1 MNLQRKPRLGV
12 LALMLEGYEP
22 LFPGITRRQTDYV
35 HALLEHLAPAA
46 EFIFPGP
53 AVNAGD
59 MARLVG
65 RYNAEGADGILILL
79 LSYAQGQYLAHALRE
94 NCLPLALALVQPDES
109 VGVDFGELELTVNQ
123 GIHGSQDCANAL
135 LRAGIPCEFYAGPR
149 ADGQLLTFVSDFA
162 AAAATARDMRSMR
175 IGVIGRLAGMG
186 DVVTDDMA
194 VYRQLGPEFVYDSIG
209 AVQSRCAAVRR
220 EDIDERLA
228 YEREVFDVDPA
239 MPPERHAEA
248 VRMYLGLK
256 RYLEDN
262 GYAGYTA
269 HFEEFGADGRFTQ
282 LPLLA
287 ASSLM
292 ADGYGYAAEGDATA
306 AMWMAAMTR
315 LCGPSDFS
323 EMYMMD
329 FARDAILL
337 CHAGEGNWALCRKD
351 RKPFLMD
358 RVFLE
363 GGLSN
368 PPTPIFCPE
377 PGPAGVMSLAY
388 LGDGKFRLVYAG
400 GEILDECGLRGCD
413 MPYLFFA
420 PSSGLRPCVT
430 AWLEKGGT
438 HHEVIVPGRWEA
450 RIRLLCRILGIEF
463 TPV

>member
-194 VYRQLGPEFVYDSIG
+194 VYRQLGRSLSTTPS
-209 AVQSRCAAVRR
+209 ARC
-220 EDIDERLA
+220 
-228 YEREVFDVDPA
+228 
-239 MPPERHAEA
+239 
-248 VRMYLGLK
+248 
-256 RYLEDN
+256 
-262 GYAGYTA
+262 
-269 HFEEFGADGRFTQ
+269 
-282 LPLLA
+282 
-287 ASSLM
+287 
-292 ADGYGYAAEGDATA
+292 TA
-306 AMWMAAMTR
+306 AAP
-315 LCGPSDFS
+315 PS
-323 EMYMMD
+323 
-329 FARDAILL
+329 
-337 CHAGEGNWALCRKD
+337 AGRTSTSAWPMSGRCSTWTPPCPRSATPR
-351 RKPFLMD
+351 PF
-358 RVFLE
+358 
-363 GGLSN
+363 
-368 PPTPIFCPE
+368 
-377 PGPAGVMSLAY
+377 
-388 LGDGKFRLVYAG
+388 
-400 GEILDECGLRGCD
+400 GCTW
-413 MPYLFFA
+413 
-420 PSSGLRPCVT
+420 G
-430 AWLEKGGT
+430 
-438 HHEVIVPGRWEA
+438 
-450 RIRLLCRILGIEF
+450 
-463 TPV
+463 

>member
-175 IGVIGRLAGMG
+175 IGVIGGLAFFIFGMQLMAEGLQQIAGDAGIFSNGHQGFLPRLRIFKAI
-186 DVVTDDMA
+186 
-194 VYRQLGPEFVYDSIG
+194 LGPV
-209 AVQSRCAAVRR
+209 
-220 EDIDERLA
+220 
-228 YEREVFDVDPA
+228 
-239 MPPERHAEA
+239 
-248 VRMYLGLK
+248 K
-256 RYLEDN
+256 
-262 GYAGYTA
+262 
-269 HFEEFGADGRFTQ
+269 
-282 LPLLA
+282 
-287 ASSLM
+287 
-292 ADGYGYAAEGDATA
+292 
-306 AMWMAAMTR
+306 
-315 LCGPSDFS
+315 
-323 EMYMMD
+323 
-329 FARDAILL
+329 
-337 CHAGEGNWALCRKD
+337 K
-351 RKPFLMD
+351 
-358 RVFLE
+358 
-363 GGLSN
+363 
-368 PPTPIFCPE
+368 
-377 PGPAGVMSLAY
+377 
-388 LGDGKFRLVYAG
+388 
-400 GEILDECGLRGCD
+400 
-413 MPYLFFA
+413 
-420 PSSGLRPCVT
+420 
-430 AWLEKGGT
+430 
-438 HHEVIVPGRWEA
+438 
-450 RIRLLCRILGIEF
+450 
-463 TPV
+463 